1 MDKADDRPR
10 RFFYGW
16 VVVGVSGLVFAA
28 VRGINDSFGV
38 FLVAFVEEF
47 GWSRAAVAGAFSFG
61 RAVEGTVSVFVGM
74 LSDRLG
80 LRRLVPICACL
91 MALGLIMASRIDS
104 LWMLYISYGLVFAVG
119 LTGVGDL
126 THLPVISRW
135 FIRKRGTA
143 IGIAMAGMGLGI
155 LLVVPLTQSLILHF
169 GWRSAYVA
177 LAVIALVTIIPS
189 TLLLQRER
197 PEDMGLLADGEISDE
212 ADLRVSTVGMTQARA
227 VPARRDWTLRSA
239 MATPTL
245 WLLFATRVM
254 TPLGMMMVVPHHVV
268 YLVGQGFD
276 KLTAAFAFGS
286 LGAFSFTGRVVFGAL
301 SDRIGRVPTICLTY
315 SLSIV
320 GTLLLMSLHD
330 PTQIALLWCHIVI
343 YGLGFGARGPVTSSL
358 VIDLF
363 HGKQYGA
370 ILGFLEIGSGLG
382 GTLGPWF
389 SGFLFDRTGSYAV
402 SFSLSMVVLV
412 LATICA
418 WLAGRWGRA
427 QASRSR

>member
-1 MDKADDRPR
+1 MDKVDGPPR

-155 LLVVPLTQSLILHF
+155 LLVVPLTQSLILHLWMALSLCRP
-169 GWRSAYVA
+169 GHHRSRHHY
-177 LAVIALVTIIPS
+177 PS
-189 TLLLQRER
+189 H
-197 PEDMGLLADGEISDE
+197 PP
-212 ADLRVSTVGMTQARA
+212 
-227 VPARRDWTLRSA
+227 VPA
-239 MATPTL
+239 
-245 WLLFATRVM
+245 
-254 TPLGMMMVVPHHVV
+254 
-268 YLVGQGFD
+268 
-276 KLTAAFAFGS
+276 
-286 LGAFSFTGRVVFGAL
+286 
-301 SDRIGRVPTICLTY
+301 
-315 SLSIV
+315 
-320 GTLLLMSLHD
+320 
-330 PTQIALLWCHIVI
+330 
-343 YGLGFGARGPVTSSL
+343 
-358 VIDLF
+358 
-363 HGKQYGA
+363 
-370 ILGFLEIGSGLG
+370 
-382 GTLGPWF
+382 
-389 SGFLFDRTGSYAV
+389 
-402 SFSLSMVVLV
+402 
-412 LATICA
+412 
-418 WLAGRWGRA
+418 
-427 QASRSR
+427 